1 MAGGRRAA
9 VAGAARAGAVGPCGD
24 AAAPPRTG
32 APAPS
37 GRPGEPVRPVRR
49 GRAAGPASAP
59 DPGAASATRSPQ
71 GWPGEVSLLSEAG
84 AARHSDRMSTTRLL
98 LLGAVRIFQ
107 PVHGYLLRRELL
119 SWQVEDWAH
128 VKPGSI
134 YSGLRT
140 LATRGLVEEVPGDP
154 VSYRLTP
161 DGEVEYRRLLDLAL
175 RQPEPGDPSRLLA
188 GLCFVTTLPREEV
201 REALRARALMLEASS
216 SGTASAL
223 RTMAANR
230 LAPASTA
237 ELFHVIG
244 HWIDGERAWVRDV
257 CARID
262 AGHYRFAGDEP
273 GPDQP
278 VDGVWP
284 PAVLADGPPGKTA

>member
-1 MAGGRRAA
+1 
-9 VAGAARAGAVGPCGD
+9 
-24 AAAPPRTG
+24 
-32 APAPS
+32 
-37 GRPGEPVRPVRR
+37 
-49 GRAAGPASAP
+49 
-59 DPGAASATRSPQ
+59 
-71 GWPGEVSLLSEAG
+71 
-84 AARHSDRMSTTRLL
+84 MSTTRLL

-140 LATRGLVEEVPGDP
+140 LTAHGLLQELAGDP
-154 VSYRLTP
+154 VAYRLTP

-175 RQPEPGDPSRLLA
+175 RQPESADPSRLLA
-188 GLCFVTTLPREEV
+188 GLCFITTLPREEA
-201 REALRARALMLEASS
+201 REALRARALLLEAAS
-216 SGTASAL
+216 SGTAAGL
-223 RTMAANR
+223 RAMQTSR

-244 HWIDGERAWVRDV
+244 SWLDGERAWVRDV

-262 AGHYRFAGDEP
+262 AGCYRFAGDAD
-273 GPDQP
+273 GPDVP

-284 PAVLADGPPGKTA
+284 PALPADQPSAKGA

>member
-1 MAGGRRAA
+1 
-9 VAGAARAGAVGPCGD
+9 
-24 AAAPPRTG
+24 
-32 APAPS
+32 
-37 GRPGEPVRPVRR
+37 
-49 GRAAGPASAP
+49 
-59 DPGAASATRSPQ
+59 
-71 GWPGEVSLLSEAG
+71 
-84 AARHSDRMSTTRLL
+84 MSTTRLL
-98 LLGAVRIFQ
+98 LLGAVRLFQ

-140 LATRGLVEEVPGDP
+140 LAAHGLVEELAGDP
-154 VSYRLTP
+154 VAYRLTP

-188 GLCFVTTLPREEV
+188 GLCFVTTLPRDEA
-201 REALRARALMLEASS
+201 REALRARALMLEATS
-216 SGTASAL
+216 SGTAATL
-223 RTMAANR
+223 RAIETNR

-244 HWIDGERAWVRDV
+244 SWIEGERAWVRDV

-262 AGHYRFAGDEP
+262 AGCYRFEGDDD
-273 GPDQP
+273 GPDLP

-284 PAVLADGPPGKTA
+284 PALLVDPPTAKPA

>member
-1 MAGGRRAA
+1 
-9 VAGAARAGAVGPCGD
+9 
-24 AAAPPRTG
+24 
-32 APAPS
+32 
-37 GRPGEPVRPVRR
+37 
-49 GRAAGPASAP
+49 
-59 DPGAASATRSPQ
+59 
-71 GWPGEVSLLSEAG
+71 
-84 AARHSDRMSTTRLL
+84 MSTTRLL

-140 LATRGLVEEVPGDP
+140 LTAHGLLEELPGDP

-161 DGEVEYRRLLDLAL
+161 DGEVEYHRLLGGAL

-188 GLCFVTTLPREEV
+188 GLCFFTTLPRAEV
-201 REALRARALMLEASS
+201 REALRARDLVLEATV
-216 SGTASAL
+216 SGMDSAV
-223 RTMAANR
+223 RNVETSR

-237 ELFHVIG
+237 ELFHAIRSWVE
-244 HWIDGERAWVRDV
+244 GERVWVRDI
-257 CARID
+257 CGRID

-273 GPDQP
+273 GPDHP

-284 PAVLADGPPGKTA
+284 PAVLRSGDTHEFA